1 MTSRGRLINAT
12 VKESL
17 APKLYTHLTGRSSLS
32 SNEPNWEYI
41 LIPDQTGF
49 RGLTSSALV
58 TADCDP
64 NRMELDGHMA
74 FNPGVMRREA
84 VDSDVVCFEPQ
95 RNDEHGFA
103 HEPVMFAEHFGS
115 FPPNTLFRVRDV
127 LEPGTWEAMV
137 PGLFPRQRLIVVTAT
152 FRKGTDHH
160 WGALEAKLLGQTDT
174 LCLSYGDREQ
184 FVKGLANTLLAS
196 PLLTMSLEFARDMA
210 WTDHKGC
217 TYNLRE
223 EWAYVNGPAK
233 RREGCTPGIRDDR
246 NEGKTLEAFWCEVN
260 DHIRARRNEGHGT
273 YLLEEDAFLTRD
285 EVRAVRL
292 YSGPAYQPVN
302 TFLREVSQLQKSTYK
317 YAVARN
323 PELTFCATVQHII
336 SAIRKLSAT
345 VKPDEAREPLW
356 RGVRGELPGGFWV
369 QDKMGMVCAV
379 ESGFM
384 STSKNMTAP
393 LKYMEKGANVLW
405 NLKPGP
411 ETDDGYHCG
420 ADIAMLSQFGAE
432 AEVLFPPCT
441 LLVVQKQRSRSI
453 SDALAEPEPQSP
465 GQSPMASLGGPPLSS
480 DGRISP
486 ATTGGVG
493 VHGNLARYVTDPE
506 RGCTYLSIDVVPSF
520 I

>member
-1 MTSRGRLINAT
+1 
-12 VKESL
+12 VD
-17 APKLYTHLTGRSSLS
+17 RS
-32 SNEPNWEYI
+32 
-41 LIPDQTGF
+41 Q
-49 RGLTSSALV
+49 
-58 TADCDP
+58 
-64 NRMELDGHMA
+64 
-74 FNPGVMRREA
+74 GV
-84 VDSDVVCFEPQ
+84 
-95 RNDEHGFA
+95 
-103 HEPVMFAEHFGS
+103 
-115 FPPNTLFRVRDV
+115 
-127 LEPGTWEAMV
+127 
-137 PGLFPRQRLIVVTAT
+137 
-152 FRKGTDHH
+152 
-160 WGALEAKLLGQTDT
+160 
-174 LCLSYGDREQ
+174 
-184 FVKGLANTLLAS
+184 
-196 PLLTMSLEFARDMA
+196 
-210 WTDHKGC
+210 
-217 TYNLRE
+217 YNLRE
-223 EWAYVNGPAK
+223 EWGYVNGPAR

-246 NEGKTLEAFWCEVN
+246 NEGKTLEAFCSEVN
-260 DHIRARRNEGHGT
+260 EHIRARRNEGHGL
-273 YLLEEDAFLTRD
+273 YLLEEDAFLTKD

-441 LLVVQKQRSRSI
+441 LLVVQKQQQPRSSLTL
-453 SDALAEPEPQSP
+453 DEVAEAEQQHTP
-465 GQSPMASLGGPPLSS
+465 GRASLSGAPLPP
-480 DGRISP
+480 DGRSSP
-486 ATTGGVG
+486 AIAGDVG